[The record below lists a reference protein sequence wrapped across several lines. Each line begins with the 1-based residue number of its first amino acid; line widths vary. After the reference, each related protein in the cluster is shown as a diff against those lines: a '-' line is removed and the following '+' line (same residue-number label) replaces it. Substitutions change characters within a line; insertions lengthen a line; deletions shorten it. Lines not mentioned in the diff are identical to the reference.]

1 MIFFLVLG
9 VEEFAIKT
17 IKERI
22 RKTFRETIASGKSK

>member
-9 VEEFAIKT
+9 VEEFAIKM

-22 RKTFRETIASGKSK
+22 RKTFRETIDSGKSK